1 MTYKQINTQYNKVCE
16 LIYHRQLKEA
26 FDELSKLVSLSGNGD
41 HRIELENHEETY
53 RNILKYSFEQVE
65 DPQKEVIYKKLLKQ
79 VLELTDQ
86 VAENIVDEHKL
97 LSVTNIKRHTIDPQ
111 TLTEERSEEIIDRLE
126 FSSELQDLLSETGG
140 ISGNTGRYN
149 EEEIRSA
156 LVSAFNLF
164 RVTGKYNDALV
175 GFGKRISL
183 SPNVAWYN
191 KSVIVSAITLSLL
204 RRFDEA
210 KVLLL
215 FDFFDQQDDQVWQR
229 ALAGLVTVLNRYDRR
244 ISYYPAITEKLHAL
258 KGNKDLERNI
268 QDLIIQFIKSK
279 ETEKIT
285 KKFQEEIVPE
295 MIKLRPR
302 LEDKLDLENLISESD
317 MEDKNPD
324 WETFFKDSPDLLSKL
339 EEFSQLQIEGSDVF
353 MSAFSML
360 KQFSFFD
367 ELINWFMPF
376 HKDNNEVE
384 QYFHNMKEDFDA
396 DSFLDGLQKTA
407 YLCNSDKYS
416 FCLNVN
422 RMPAM
427 QRDAMLDMFKME
439 MQAMQEISKE
449 EEILDKPVKDKMVFT
464 QYLQDLYRFFKIHPL
479 KNEFFDIFNMRF
491 DLHNTYFFNVLVKDP
506 AIIRNIAE
514 FYFSRDYYEE
524 ALEIFSEIMKD
535 NEDYELLQKTGYCY
549 QQLDQYEKAI
559 EYYKKAEYFEKNKSW
574 VLKKIAFCYRKLK
587 HYPEA
592 LEYFKQVESLEP
604 ENLYIQTMLGRT
616 YLDLDDYETAL
627 KYYFKVEYLQPENHK
642 VRRPI
647 GWCSFLLG
655 RFENARKYF
664 IRIPENAINEYD
676 YLNLGH
682 VEWCLGNKKS
692 AIGYYRKALAA
703 SGKFEWFAA
712 EFDNDK
718 KYLIKFGIDKLDIP
732 LMLDFLRFDSENNQ

>member
-183 SPNVAWYN
+183 SPNVAWYY

-449 EEILDKPVKDKMVFT
+449 EEILDKPVKDKMV
-464 QYLQDLYRFFKIHPL
+464 
-479 KNEFFDIFNMRF
+479 
-491 DLHNTYFFNVLVKDP
+491 
-506 AIIRNIAE
+506 
-514 FYFSRDYYEE
+514 
-524 ALEIFSEIMKD
+524 
-535 NEDYELLQKTGYCY
+535 
-549 QQLDQYEKAI
+549 
-559 EYYKKAEYFEKNKSW
+559 
-574 VLKKIAFCYRKLK
+574 
-587 HYPEA
+587 
-592 LEYFKQVESLEP
+592 
-604 ENLYIQTMLGRT
+604 
-616 YLDLDDYETAL
+616 
-627 KYYFKVEYLQPENHK
+627 
-642 VRRPI
+642 
-647 GWCSFLLG
+647 
-655 RFENARKYF
+655 
-664 IRIPENAINEYD
+664 
-676 YLNLGH
+676 
-682 VEWCLGNKKS
+682 
-692 AIGYYRKALAA
+692 
-703 SGKFEWFAA
+703 
-712 EFDNDK
+712 
-718 KYLIKFGIDKLDIP
+718 
-732 LMLDFLRFDSENNQ
+732 

>member
-1 MTYKQINTQYNKVCE
+1 V
-16 LIYHRQLKEA
+16 
-26 FDELSKLVSLSGNGD
+26 
-41 HRIELENHEETY
+41 
-53 RNILKYSFEQVE
+53 
-65 DPQKEVIYKKLLKQ
+65 
-79 VLELTDQ
+79 
-86 VAENIVDEHKL
+86 
-97 LSVTNIKRHTIDPQ
+97 
-111 TLTEERSEEIIDRLE
+111 
-126 FSSELQDLLSETGG
+126 
-140 ISGNTGRYN
+140 
-149 EEEIRSA
+149 
-156 LVSAFNLF
+156 LVSA
-164 RVTGKYNDALV
+164 V
-175 GFGKRISL
+175 
-183 SPNVAWYN
+183 
-191 KSVIVSAITLSLL
+191 TLSLL
-204 RRFDEA
+204 RQFDEA

-215 FDFFDQQDDQVWQR
+215 FDFFNQQDDQVWQR
-229 ALAGLVTVLNRYDRR
+229 ALAGLVTVLNMYDRR
-244 ISYYPAITEKLHAL
+244 ISFYPAVTEKLYAL
-258 KGNKDLERNI
+258 EGNKDLERNI

-376 HKDNNEVE
+376 HKDNQEVE
-384 QYFHNMKEDFDA
+384 QYFQNMKEDFDTS
-396 DSFLDGLQKTA
+396 SFLDGLQKTA

-422 RMPAM
+422 RMPAV

-491 DLHNTYFFNVLVKDP
+491 DLHNTHFFNILVKDP

-524 ALEIFSEIMKD
+524 ALEIFSEIMED

-549 QQLDQYEKAI
+549 QQLEQYGKAI

-587 HYPEA
+587 QYQEA
-592 LEYFKQVESLEP
+592 LEYFKQLEALEP

-616 YLDLDDYETAL
+616 NLDLNDYETAL
-627 KYYFKVEYLQPENHK
+627 KYYFKVEYLQPDNHK

-664 IRIPENAINEYD
+664 LRIPEKAINEYD

-692 AIGYYRKALAA
+692 AIGYYRKALAI
-703 SGKFEWFAA
+703 SGRFDWLAA
-712 EFDNDK
+712 EFDNDSK
-718 KYLIKFGIDKLDIP
+718 HLIKFGINKLDLP
-732 LMLDFLRFDSENNQ
+732 LMLDFLRFDAENNKQ